1 MKMKIKKKILS
12 LAMTSIMLIMIL
24 TGCQIANDNHADTQN
39 GSSAQDINEKDEVII
54 AISSEPESGFDPTV
68 DWGHGTTPLIQSTL
82 VEYTQDMRIVN
93 DLAADYTIS
102 EDGLVWTFTMRED
115 AFFTDGEPVTAADAA
130 FTFNTAKESQSSL
143 DLTFVESCEASDTY
157 EVVFTLFEPTSTFI
171 NTIAT
176 VGIVPEHAYDEN
188 YANEPVGSGPWKL
201 VQWNKGEQIILEAN
215 EDYYGTIPSINRAV
229 LVFMDEDAAFAAALA
244 DQVDAALTSATQATQ
259 DIDGM
264 HIEIVTTQDNRGM
277 TLPTTPENG
286 EKTESGADIGND
298 VTSQLAIRQALAYA
312 MDRKQIAQDAVNG
325 YATPA
330 YSENDGM
337 PWNNP
342 EVKIETDPDYARQIL
357 AEDGWADSDGDGVV
371 EKNGLKAE
379 FNVIYPSGDSVRQA
393 VAMAAAAQALEVG
406 IQINVEGTSWDDIS
420 KRMFSEAVLM
430 GWGSSNPYTS
440 YLLYHSDNML
450 RDDYYNPEGFSNPT
464 VDSYLNAALHAE
476 TTEEANQLWQ
486 LVQWD
491 GTTGTAMQGEC
502 PWVWLVNIQHIYYV
516 RDGLDI
522 GEQQLHAHGA
532 SWTLVQNLR
541 DWTWNE

>member
-1 MKMKIKKKILS
+1 MKIKKKILS

-215 EDYYGTIPSINRAV
+215 EDYYGTIPSIKRAV

-244 DQVDAALTSATQATQ
+244 DQVDVALTSATQATQ

-277 TLPTTPENG
+277 TLPTTPANG